1 MKPGIV
7 KGGGEA
13 GKIHLF
19 TPFVS
24 IDVMFA
30 PLVINYTA
38 VELVHEL
45 AEYLSRRYPK
55 DFSVVRHSQRF
66 HSGTLFCDWGWEGAP
81 PIKTVTM
88 NALGLSYDLPLSVQD
103 GSRAGERAMEIA
115 GLL

>member
-1 MKPGIV
+1 MY
-7 KGGGEA
+7 
-13 GKIHLF
+13 LNCRD
-19 TPFVS
+19 VS
-24 IDVMFA
+24 LNCA
-30 PLVINYTA
+30 YTA

-55 DFSVVRHSQRF
+55 DFSVVRHSQRI
-66 HSGTLFCDWGWEGAP
+66 HAGTLFCDWGWEGAP

-88 NALGLSYDLPLSVQD
+88 HSLGLSYNLPLSVQD